1 VVAAADGSDLR
12 PLVDILL
19 PRTDPGAL
27 AQVVVVAVAL
37 VATLVVVR
45 RSTEA
50 RLLVL
55 GVGLVAL
62 GWMALRT
69 LH

>member
-1 VVAAADGSDLR
+1 MVALVYRPDLR
-12 PLVDILL
+12 RLVDILL
-19 PRTDPGAL
+19 PRTDAGAL
-27 AQVVVVAVAL
+27 AQVVVVAVAV

-45 RSTEA
+45 RSAEA

>member
-1 VVAAADGSDLR
+1 MIGFVE
-12 PLVDILL
+12 ILL
-19 PRTDPGAL
+19 PRTDAGAL
-27 AQVVVVAVAL
+27 VQVAVVTAVL
-37 VATLVVVR
+37 IVALVVVR
-45 RSTEA
+45 RSAEV

-55 GVGLVAL
+55 GVGVVAL

>member
-1 VVAAADGSDLR
+1 M
-12 PLVDILL
+12 DILL
-19 PRTDPGAL
+19 PRTDAGAL
-27 AQVVVVAVAL
+27 AQVVVVTIALLAAL
-37 VATLVVVR
+37 VMVR
-45 RSTEA
+45 RSIEA

-55 GVGLVAL
+55 GVGMVML

>member
-1 VVAAADGSDLR
+1 M
-12 PLVDILL
+12 DILL
-19 PRTDPGAL
+19 PRTDAGAL
-27 AQVVVVAVAL
+27 AQVVVLAVTL

-45 RSTEA
+45 RSAEA

>member
-1 VVAAADGSDLR
+1 M
-12 PLVDILL
+12 DILL
-19 PRTDPGAL
+19 PRTDAGAL

-45 RSTEA
+45 RSAEA